1 MHNCNQ
7 FLPQMKIPAPGSRTE
22 YGEGCFNVWC
32 LSHFESVFYAFS
44 EAGIWVV
51 CCQDGSQNC
60 WADDFRLIAISEDRC
75 EYRISFCIM
84 APDLKSWNPIH
95 RTWVSWVCIICMDWY
110 DPALPRT
117 VGVNVSF
124 RKLRCEVGT
133 CPDPPPPGMTCEPC
147 GNVSKDI
154 GPGARRETVR
164 CVNRVNSFLASVNGM
179 CFYTVWLDAD
189 ACIICIMPSPGQG
202 QKKSVYQTNCY
213 RDSGTIWLVCR
224 LKQIDL
230 DTQMRIDTLFPGLS
244 VFVAFIQNFILY
256 FVICLEALA
265 ALEDLIHDL
274 ENNNS
279 YNAQFNNAMHSFSFG
294 KSWAWNSQKLKLKSL
309 KVPFEQSFLL
319 HQSAEIHDTKML
331 LPIVQDCC
339 SWSRSLWL
347 WCGWCWCW
355 CRPRW
360 RPF

>member
-1 MHNCNQ
+1 MGMYN
-7 FLPQMKIPAPGSRTE
+7 L
-22 YGEGCFNVWC
+22 YG
-32 LSHFESVFYAFS
+32 L
-44 EAGIWVV
+44 IWP
-51 CCQDGSQNC
+51 SFAQNC
-60 WADDFRLIAISEDRC
+60 WGECFISKAEVWGWHLSRSTTAWHDLRALWKCLQGYWSRC
-75 EYRISFCIM
+75 T
-84 APDLKSWNPIH
+84 K
-95 RTWVSWVCIICMDWY
+95 
-110 DPALPRT
+110 
-117 VGVNVSF
+117 G
-124 RKLRCEVGT
+124 
-133 CPDPPPPGMTCEPC
+133 
-147 GNVSKDI
+147 
-154 GPGARRETVR
+154 ETVR

-274 ENNNS
+274 ENNDS

>member
-1 MHNCNQ
+1 M
-7 FLPQMKIPAPGSRTE
+7 P
-22 YGEGCFNVWC
+22 
-32 LSHFESVFYAFS
+32 
-44 EAGIWVV
+44 
-51 CCQDGSQNC
+51 
-60 WADDFRLIAISEDRC
+60 
-75 EYRISFCIM
+75 
-84 APDLKSWNPIH
+84 
-95 RTWVSWVCIICMDWY
+95 
-110 DPALPRT
+110 
-117 VGVNVSF
+117 
-124 RKLRCEVGT
+124 
-133 CPDPPPPGMTCEPC
+133 
-147 GNVSKDI
+147 
-154 GPGARRETVR
+154 

-189 ACIICIMPSPGQG
+189 ACIICIMLSPGPG

-244 VFVAFIQNFILY
+244 FFVAFIQNFILY

-274 ENNNS
+274 ENNDS

-319 HQSAEIHDTKML
+319 HQSTEIHDTKKCFF
-331 LPIVQDCC
+331 Q
-339 SWSRSLWL
+339 SSRIAAAGPAAFGFGVAGAGAGAGLGGGHFSHFCL
-347 WCGWCWCW
+347 GGQ
-355 CRPRW
+355 RTTA
-360 RPF
+360 FSGGVHF